1 MVLQKDN
8 IVKNQLRN
16 DLLKRTYSDLDPEEK
31 LVAWHISALDAMTM
45 PVLNQ
50 TQYFNYFEAWYTG
63 FGNGLF
69 YISPGIY
76 NLTIYDDINNL
87 KVNN

>member
-1 MVLQKDN
+1 
-8 IVKNQLRN
+8 
-16 DLLKRTYSDLDPEEK
+16 
-31 LVAWHISALDAMTM
+31 MTM

-76 NLTIYDDINNL
+76 NLTIFDDINEL
-87 KVNN
+87 KVEN